1 MFRRLGRGGDRKPGV
16 VYKNDPGLSRDNS
29 YLRPVDIGV
38 LSTSA
43 VSNRSYM
50 DAGQLA
56 SGRQEYSLDT
66 HAGQS
71 QPSNYL
77 KSGGQG
83 DPRAPSAHGVPSD
96 HSDVSIQAQAG
107 SRPTVWTSAGDIT
120 KKTPEGNSKYDSN
133 IEKKY

>member
-1 MFRRLGRGGDRKPGV
+1 M
-16 VYKNDPGLSRDNS
+16 YKNDPGLSRDNS

-50 DAGQLA
+50 DAAQLA

-66 HAGQS
+66 HAGQGKT
-71 QPSNYL
+71 SNYL
-77 KSGGQG
+77 KSVGQG
-83 DPRAPSAHGVPSD
+83 DPRSPSAHGVPTN
-96 HSDVSIQAQAG
+96 HSDVSTQAQAG
-107 SRPTVWTSAGDIT
+107 SRPTVWTSAGDST
-120 KKTPEGNSKYDSN
+120 TKTPEGNSKYDSY